1 MLFANQKTVIND
13 DYFKIINIVYPKIRH
28 NIDKIIQSF
37 EESKD
42 ASKYFVAYFSEG
54 HSEIH
59 SILGD
64 RISCND
70 INQLLADL
78 FLSTIK
84 FDSNASNYEIPDLF
98 YNYHAVHYFNKIKD
112 MIARLDENMT
122 SKQIIERLIKF
133 EEHRHQNNECE
144 CREHHDLLG
153 SEQLNELFVQLL
165 EYYYSVPKPYSE
177 FNNMYMRNA
186 YKYLN

>member
-1 MLFANQKTVIND
+1 MLFANQKTVFNH
-13 DYFKIINIVYPKIRH
+13 DYFKIINSVYPKIRH

-64 RISCND
+64 RISCNT

-78 FLSTIK
+78 FYLP
-84 FDSNASNYEIPDLF
+84 SNLIAMHLIMKYLI
-98 YNYHAVHYFNKIKD
+98 YF
-112 MIARLDENMT
+112 
-122 SKQIIERLIKF
+122 IITTQYITLIKL
-133 EEHRHQNNECE
+133 RT
-144 CREHHDLLG
+144 
-153 SEQLNELFVQLL
+153 
-165 EYYYSVPKPYSE
+165 
-177 FNNMYMRNA
+177 
-186 YKYLN
+186 

>member
-1 MLFANQKTVIND
+1 MLFANQKTVFNH
-13 DYFKIINIVYPKIRH
+13 DYFKIINSVYPKIRH

-64 RISCND
+64 RISCDN
-70 INQLLADL
+70 INQLLSDL
-78 FLSTIK
+78 FLSIIK
-84 FDSNASNYEIPDLF
+84 FDSNAFNYEIPDLF
-98 YNYHAVHYFNKIKD
+98 YNYQAVHYFNKIKD
-112 MIARLDENMT
+112 MIARLDQNM
-122 SKQIIERLIKF
+122 SSEEIIETLIKF
-133 EEHRHQNNECE
+133 ENLRHQNNECD
-144 CREHHDLLG
+144 CGQNHDLPG
-153 SEQLNELFVQLL
+153 SDKLNELFVQLL
-165 EYYYSVPKPYSE
+165 DYYYSVTKPYPES
-177 FNNMYMRNA
+177 NNMYMRNE